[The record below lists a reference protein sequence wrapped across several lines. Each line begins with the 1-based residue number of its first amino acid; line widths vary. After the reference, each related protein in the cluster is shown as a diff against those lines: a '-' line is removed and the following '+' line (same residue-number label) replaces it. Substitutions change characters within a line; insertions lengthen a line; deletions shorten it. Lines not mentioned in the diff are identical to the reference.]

1 MKELKLSLQM
11 GYWGAGPDPRM
22 VEVAQQAE
30 QLGYD
35 AIFTKDRLSAWKES
49 LVTALL
55 VNNRNL
61 SHMRSLAGLALG

>member
-1 MKELKLSLQM
+1 MKELELGLQM
-11 GYWGAGPDPRM
+11 GYWGAGPDRRM

-35 AIFTKDRLSAWKES
+35 AIFTKDRPPAWRES
-49 LVTALL
+49 PVTALL

-61 SHMRSLAGLALG
+61 SHMRSLAELALG